1 MAQSACFCFTLNN
14 YTDEDV
20 GRLCCLPPPYCCLF
34 GKEEAPT
41 TGTKHLQ
48 GMIWH
53 DNGVRFRMSTAEKML
68 GGRAFLVACKDF
80 EASQGYCVKEG
91 DVYSNCYDAAAL
103 RRLVSAAVALSKCN
117 YWLGSVLQHIDSPED
132 FLSDPSSHYHSHVH
146 CAHCPKH

>member
-1 MAQSACFCFTLNN
+1 MTHFNCPDVDLSHEISAGPLIACNLRCIIDMAQSACFCFTLNN
-14 YTDEDV
+14 YTEEDV

-68 GGRAFLVACKDF
+68 GGRCFLVACKDF
-80 EASQGYCVKEG
+80 DAAQGYCVKE
-91 DVYSNCYDAAAL
+91 VMSTRTAMMLLFC
-103 RRLVSAAVALSKCN
+103 VALSLLLLLCRSATT
-117 YWLGSVLQHIDSPED
+117 G
-132 FLSDPSSHYHSHVH
+132 
-146 CAHCPKH
+146 